1 MLKADIDI
9 SAGRQT
15 LYELARIGMS
25 TIGICIAEN
34 QLESVKEW
42 GKTGFLENA
51 RWYNEDNIIAKVDRL
66 LKHLEN
72 IKLRETKSK
81 IGKNFVEGKGSL
93 KISNKLLK
101 EKFYENFISFK

>member
-1 MLKADIDI
+1 
-9 SAGRQT
+9 
-15 LYELARIGMS
+15 MS

-42 GKTGFLENA
+42 GKTGFLESA
-51 RWYNEDNIIAKVDRL
+51 LWYNEDNIIAKVERL
-66 LKHLEN
+66 LKYLEN

-81 IGKNFVEGKGSL
+81 IGKIFIEGKGSL
-93 KISNKLLK
+93 KISNKLSK